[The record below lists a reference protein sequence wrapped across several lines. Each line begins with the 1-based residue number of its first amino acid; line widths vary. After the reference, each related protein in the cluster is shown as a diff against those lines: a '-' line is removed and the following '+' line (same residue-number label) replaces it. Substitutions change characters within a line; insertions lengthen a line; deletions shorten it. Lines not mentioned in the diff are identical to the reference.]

1 MVIELRG
8 IMQKSHKGHK
18 YVDVLVTVDSPD
30 RYRRHRVG
38 VDIDFN
44 RVRIRRFLSEVYG
57 VPPGHIVWP
66 EHIRPEDVG

>member
-8 IMQKSHKGHK
+8 IMQKNDQGHK

-30 RYRRHRVG
+30 RYMRHRVG
-38 VDIDFN
+38 VDIDLN
-44 RVRIRRFLSEVYG
+44 KGRIRRFLSDLYG

-66 EHIRPEDVG
+66 EHIRPEDLR